1 MQVPLANYNLPE
13 IRQAMHSAD
22 ELEKSI
28 LEKRSQ
34 AAKPKPHKF
43 ELTPSA

>member
-13 IRQAMHSAD
+13 VQQAMQSAD

-43 ELTPSA
+43 ELAPAA